1 MSFEAE
7 RSASTV
13 ASHSTPSSTPSSR
26 SRAVATGEPSAAGPD
41 WGAVVRYHDRRL
53 ASRVRSVLTRM
64 GLRAFPELV
73 EELMQEVYCHL
84 LESGG
89 ERLRRC
95 RGGSEPQLSAFMG
108 IIAERVVLDHLRLV
122 SARKRTGHETVRL
135 GRLGR
140 RSRRTVQRLADLR
153 ANPEEIALQREGER
167 LLLDRCRRLRGIGCG
182 RLNAWVVRMAVVE
195 GYSSREIAAA
205 AGGRL
210 TPHGVDHLVYRI
222 RRRLAKSGLE
232 VPRR

>member
-7 RSASTV
+7 QSASPV
-13 ASHSTPSSTPSSR
+13 ASHSSLSLSPALNVPC
-26 SRAVATGEPSAAGPD
+26 AADGPD
-41 WGAVVRYHDRRL
+41 WGAIVRYHDRQL
-53 ASRVRSVLTRM
+53 TSRVRRVLCRM

-73 EELMQEVYCHL
+73 EELMQEVYCRL
-84 LESGG
+84 LESGA
-89 ERLRRC
+89 ERLRSC
-95 RGGSEPQLSAFMG
+95 RGGSEPQLIAFMG

-122 SARKRTGHETVRL
+122 SARKRTGQETIRL

-140 RSRRTVQRLADLR
+140 QSRRTVQRLPDLGP
-153 ANPEEIALQREGER
+153 NPEEVALQREGER
-167 LLLDRCRRLRGIGCG
+167 LLLDRCRRLRGIGSG
-182 RLNAWVVRMAVVE
+182 PLNAWVVRMAVVE

-210 TPHGVDHLVYRI
+210 TPHNVDHLVYRI
-222 RRRLAKSGLE
+222 RRRLAKSGME